1 MLPGNI
7 DGIPPLL
14 GFQGNRA
21 RKLTQGQFS
30 TEKEN
35 EFVNP
40 IFAFENPQVCKDN

>member
-21 RKLTQGQFS
+21 RKLTQGHFS
-30 TEKEN
+30 VEKEN
-35 EFVNP
+35 EFYNP
-40 IFAFENPQVCKDN
+40 LFAFENLQVYKDN